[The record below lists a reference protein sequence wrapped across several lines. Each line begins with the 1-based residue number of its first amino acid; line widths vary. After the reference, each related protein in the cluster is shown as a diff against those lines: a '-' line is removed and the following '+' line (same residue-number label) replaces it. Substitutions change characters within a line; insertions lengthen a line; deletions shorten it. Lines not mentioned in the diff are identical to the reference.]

1 MAILD
6 GYFRQGFLLDRGLV
20 LYPSDGGRFD
30 SIRWQRVRL
39 SSFYPYSDEG
49 KEGYVFDFEEK
60 VSCATLLASGRPND
74 SAENRRLEAAR
85 DSTVDS

>member
-1 MAILD
+1 M
-6 GYFRQGFLLDRGLV
+6 

-74 SAENRRLEAAR
+74 SEDSAENRRLGAAG